1 MEQPRLGQPSTKT
14 YTARTVQIV
23 AAATSLLTLTFALVI
38 LNWMG
43 WLTPP
48 TINRQSSVH
57 NMGQTVMP
65 FDLGETT
72 HVFEMTETGGIQEV
86 ISDDP
91 SDDAQVSLIR
101 QHLQH
106 EALRFGAG
114 DFSDPT
120 SLHGSNMPGLA
131 ELAQGA
137 ESMTIDYTELPAGA
151 RLTFSTSESILVT
164 AIHRWFGAQLSDHA
178 SDATYR

>member
-1 MEQPRLGQPSTKT
+1 MA
-14 YTARTVQIV
+14 TA
-23 AAATSLLTLTFALVI
+23 ASLLTLASVLVV

-48 TINRQSSVH
+48 TGSRQSSVH
-57 NMGQTVMP
+57 TMGQTVMP

-72 HVFEMTETGGIQEV
+72 HVFEMTETGGVQEV

-91 SDDAQVSLIR
+91 SDAAQVSLIR

-106 EALRFGAG
+106 EALRFRSG

-120 SLHGSNMPGLA
+120 SLHGGNMPGLA

-137 ESMTIDYTELPAGA
+137 ESMTIDYAELPDGA
-151 RLTFSTSESILVT
+151 RLTFTTSESYLV
-164 AIHRWFGAQLSDHA
+164 AALHRWFGAQLSDHA

>member
-1 MEQPRLGQPSTKT
+1 VG
-14 YTARTVQIV
+14 
-23 AAATSLLTLTFALVI
+23 AAASLLTLTFALVV
-38 LNWMG
+38 LNWLG

-48 TINRQSSVH
+48 TINRQSMVH
-57 NMGQTVMP
+57 DMGQTVMP

-72 HVFEMTETGGIQEV
+72 HVFAITGTGGTQEV
-86 ISDDP
+86 IADDP
-91 SDDAQVSLIR
+91 SDAAQVSLIR

-106 EALRFGAG
+106 EALRFRAG

-120 SLHGSNMPGLA
+120 SLHGSNMAGLA

-137 ESMTIDYTELPAGA
+137 EGMTIDYTELPDGA
-151 RLTFSTSESILVT
+151 RLTFTTSEPSLIT
-164 AIHRWFGAQLSDHA
+164 ALHRWFGAQLSDHA

>member
-1 MEQPRLGQPSTKT
+1 MEQPRLNQPSTKT
-14 YTARTVQIV
+14 YSPRTLLIV
-23 AAATSLLTLTFALVI
+23 AAATSLLILVFALVV
-38 LNWMG
+38 LNWLG
-43 WLTPP
+43 WLTPL

-57 NMGQTVMP
+57 DMGQEVMP

-86 ISDDP
+86 IADDP
-91 SDDAQVSLIR
+91 SDAAQVSLIR

-106 EALRFGAG
+106 EALRFRAG

-120 SLHGSNMPGLA
+120 SLHGSDMPGLA

-137 ESMTIDYTELPAGA
+137 ERMTIDYTELPDGA
-151 RLTFSTSESILVT
+151 RLTFTTSESYLVT
-164 AIHRWFGAQLSDHA
+164 ALHRWFGAQLSDHA